1 MTEEQ
6 AFEGAKFYV
15 TTQLTRSS
23 MEEECRNRGLK
34 THRDLR
40 VMEEQ
45 LIAAMAKELL
55 QPKEQLVEMR

>member
-23 MEEECRNRGLK
+23 MEEECLKRGMK
-34 THRDLR
+34 PHKDLR
-40 VMEEQ
+40 VMEEE
-45 LIAAMAKELL
+45 LIEAMAYELL
-55 QPKEQLVEMR
+55 QPKEQC